1 MSHPQTARNP
11 FLLMIS
17 PEVVL
22 AAVEKSERL
31 GQLNRQLCRP
41 LDRPQ
46 PAKLARAAVAAEDGD
61 EDEGRSDRAWTWQ
74 ARRGAGAPRFA
85 CL

>member
-1 MSHPQTARNP
+1 MSHSVQAHNP
-11 FLLMIS
+11 FLLMVS

-41 LDRPQ
+41 LDRPT
-46 PAKLARAAVAAEDGD
+46 PSTATRPTVLDEESDDEVAE
-61 EDEGRSDRAWTWQ
+61 
-74 ARRGAGAPRFA
+74 PN
-85 CL
+85 

>member
-1 MSHPQTARNP
+1 MSHPATARNP

-31 GQLNRQLCRP
+31 GQLNRHLCRP
-41 LDRPQ
+41 LDRPT
-46 PAKLARAAVAAEDGD
+46 PATASKTVGRDDESDSADPARDD
-61 EDEGRSDRAWTWQ
+61 
-74 ARRGAGAPRFA
+74 
-85 CL
+85 

>member
-1 MSHPQTARNP
+1 MSQSAQARNP

-41 LDRPQ
+41 LDRPT
-46 PAKLARAAVAAEDGD
+46 PASSSARSAVLDDDLADSD
-61 EDEGRSDRAWTWQ
+61 EP
-74 ARRGAGAPRFA
+74 GAD
-85 CL
+85 